1 MKKKLEL
8 KEHNETGVYVNE
20 LTLHPIHNVN
30 ECEKLME
37 KGWKNRSVG
46 ATLMNTDSSRSHSI
60 FTLYVERM
68 KDKNETDGECSS
80 FFKRNMRKDK
90 DKSAS
95 SIRRG
100 KLNLVDLAGSERQAK
115 TGENTL
121 QSDHFKGTL
130 IKGLYNRL
138 EFRSSDLAVSCIFAR
153 HTLLNTLLTVS

>member
-1 MKKKLEL
+1 MSENYKFLIHASYLEIYNEEIRDLLGDDVKKKLEL

-68 KDKNETDGECSS
+68 KDKSETGDECSS
-80 FFKRNMRKDK
+80 FFKRNPRKDK
-90 DKSAS
+90 DQSAS

-115 TGENTL
+115 TGENM
-121 QSDHFKGTL
+121 
-130 IKGLYNRL
+130 
-138 EFRSSDLAVSCIFAR
+138 
-153 HTLLNTLLTVS
+153 

>member
-20 LTLHPIHNVN
+20 LSLHPIHNVQ
-30 ECEKLME
+30 ECEQLME

-68 KDKNETDGECSS
+68 KDSKESDGEYNS
-80 FFKRNMRKDK
+80 FFKKSNKSSQKDK
-90 DKSAS
+90 SSAS

-100 KLNLVDLAGSERQAK
+100 KLNLGN
-115 TGENTL
+115 G
-121 QSDHFKGTL
+121 F
-130 IKGLYNRL
+130 
-138 EFRSSDLAVSCIFAR
+138 
-153 HTLLNTLLTVS
+153 